1 MRQKG
6 EKNEPHI
13 FGCITDEYCRGMDD
27 PCRNGAQTLAET
39 GTEVGESCAVGA
51 CGTAAGVPFCAGEP
65 VQSDAEAADI
75 VGLFVRKYDRQS
87 GRECVPADTLQNG
100 TNFSDNISQAALDGS
115 MGAAGSGMG
124 GVFGITGS
132 GMGAFG
138 IGVWR
143 IPERLLSIFT
153 ILWLAGVILFTGYA
167 VYSYV
172 RVRRQVAE
180 AMWLREN
187 LWICDEVKSPF
198 ILGLHKPKIYLSSSM
213 DEAQYPYVI
222 AHEQAHLKRGDQWW
236 KPLGFLILAIHW
248 FNPFVW
254 AAYILFCND
263 LELACDESAV
273 KKLNP
278 QERKDYS
285 YALLSCSMQRRL
297 VTVCPLAF
305 GEVGVKKRVKEILNY
320 KKPTFWVVLA
330 AVAVCVIVAVC
341 FLTNPKQGTTTTILL
356 TNETG
361 KSENGVDA
369 GNVASADEVNAQ
381 QETDAALQEAL
392 DKQRERAEAVKEASA
407 AEQEKQAAE
416 NPAGWVPMQNG
427 NTTTWMNMQDGAT
440 AGFVTGK
447 GDAAYAQVKL
457 GDTTLLLLSDGIYQ
471 DGEHTYAMY
480 CDVYGVGEDGTPVQ
494 IGELLSEGT
503 AYPICVGM
511 SGFYVTSG
519 HSIEVYNLD
528 TATGQLV
535 LTGSNTENFDEN
547 GNETY
552 YRLDSRGQSVEST
565 EEEYLQAWDAYGKD
579 AQPIEFTT
587 P

>member
-1 MRQKG
+1 
-6 EKNEPHI
+6 
-13 FGCITDEYCRGMDD
+13 
-27 PCRNGAQTLAET
+27 
-39 GTEVGESCAVGA
+39 
-51 CGTAAGVPFCAGEP
+51 
-65 VQSDAEAADI
+65 
-75 VGLFVRKYDRQS
+75 
-87 GRECVPADTLQNG
+87 
-100 TNFSDNISQAALDGS
+100 

-124 GVFGITGS
+124 GAFGITGS
-132 GMGAFG
+132 GIGAFG
-138 IGVWR
+138 AGVWR
-143 IPERLLSIFT
+143 IPERLLSAFS
-153 ILWLAGVILFTGYA
+153 ILWLAGVILFAGYA

-254 AAYILFCND
+254 AAYILFCSD

-416 NPAGWVPMQNG
+416 NPAGWIPMQNG

-480 CDVYGVGEDGTPVQ
+480 CDVYGIGEDATPVQ
-494 IGELLSEGT
+494 IGKLLSEGT

-535 LTGSNTENFDEN
+535 LTGSNTENFDGN

-565 EEEYLQAWDAYGKD
+565 AEEYLQAWDAYGKD

>member
-1 MRQKG
+1 MSR
-6 EKNEPHI
+6 I
-13 FGCITDEYCRGMDD
+13 FSGVLQMSI
-27 PCRNGAQTLAET
+27 
-39 GTEVGESCAVGA
+39 
-51 CGTAAGVPFCAGEP
+51 AAAWMIP
-65 VQSDAEAADI
+65 VVMVLRLLLKRAPKWVNLVLWGL
-75 VGLFVRKYDRQS
+75 VGLRLVCPFVPESRFSLMPKLPILS
-87 GRECVPADTLQNG
+87 GYLYGNMIGNPAENAFRADTLQNG
-100 TNFSDNISQAALDGS
+100 TNFSNNISQAALDGS

-124 GVFGITGS
+124 GAFGITGS
-132 GMGAFG
+132 GIGAFG
-138 IGVWR
+138 AGVWR
-143 IPERLLSIFT
+143 IPERLLSAFS

-167 VYSYV
+167 VYSYA
-172 RVRRQVAE
+172 RIRRQVAE

-198 ILGLHKPKIYLSSSM
+198 ILGLRKPKIYLSSSM
-213 DEAQYPYVI
+213 DEVLYPYVI

-248 FNPFVW
+248 FQPFVW
-254 AAYILFCND
+254 AAYILFCSD

-285 YALLSCSMQRRL
+285 YALLSCSIQRRL

-330 AVAVCVIVAVC
+330 AVVVCVIVAVC

-356 TNETG
+356 TNEAG

-392 DKQRERAEAVKEASA
+392 DKQREQAEAVKEASA

-416 NPAGWVPMQNG
+416 NSADWIPMQNG

-447 GDAAYAQVKL
+447 EDAAYAQVKV

-480 CDVYGVGEDGTPVQ
+480 CDVYGIGEDAAPVQ
-494 IGELLSEGT
+494 IGKLLSEGT
-503 AYPICVGM
+503 AYPICVGTA
-511 SGFYVTSG
+511 GFYVTSG

-535 LTGSNTENFDEN
+535 LTTSNTESFDEN
-547 GNETY
+547 GNATY
-552 YRLDSRGQSVEST
+552 YRLDSRGQRVEST
-565 EEEYLQAWDAYGKD
+565 EEEYLQAWEEYL
-579 AQPIEFTT
+579 IICL
-587 P
+587 

>member
-1 MRQKG
+1 MSR
-6 EKNEPHI
+6 I
-13 FGCITDEYCRGMDD
+13 FSDVLQMSI
-27 PCRNGAQTLAET
+27 
-39 GTEVGESCAVGA
+39 V
-51 CGTAAGVPFCAGEP
+51 AAWMIPIVMVFRLLLKRAPKWVNLVLWGL
-65 VQSDAEAADI
+65 
-75 VGLFVRKYDRQS
+75 VGLRLVCPFVPESRFSLMPKLPILS
-87 GRECVPADTLQNG
+87 GYLYGNMIGNSAGNAFRADTLQSG
-100 TNFSDNISQAALDGS
+100 TNFSNNISQAALDGS
-115 MGAAGSGMG
+115 MSAAGSGVV

-132 GMGAFG
+132 GIGAFG
-138 IGVWR
+138 AGVWR

-187 LWICDEVKSPF
+187 LWICDEAKSPF

-330 AVAVCVIVAVC
+330 AVAVCVIIAVC

-381 QETDAALQEAL
+381 QETDTALQEAL

-416 NPAGWVPMQNG
+416 NPAGWVPMQQNG
-427 NTTTWMNMQDGAT
+427 NTTAWMNMQNGAT

-471 DGEHTYAMY
+471 DGEHTYAMC

-552 YRLDSRGQSVEST
+552 YRLDSRGQRVEST

>member
-1 MRQKG
+1 MSR
-6 EKNEPHI
+6 I
-13 FGCITDEYCRGMDD
+13 FSGVLQMSI
-27 PCRNGAQTLAET
+27 
-39 GTEVGESCAVGA
+39 
-51 CGTAAGVPFCAGEP
+51 AAAWMIP
-65 VQSDAEAADI
+65 VVMVLRLLLKRAPKWVNLVLWGL
-75 VGLFVRKYDRQS
+75 VGLRLVCPFVPESRFSLMPKLPILS
-87 GRECVPADTLQNG
+87 GYLYGNMIGNPAGNVFRADTLQNG
-100 TNFSDNISQAALDGS
+100 TNFSNNISQAALDGS

-124 GVFGITGS
+124 GAFGITGS
-132 GMGAFG
+132 GIGAFG
-138 IGVWR
+138 AGVWR
-143 IPERLLSIFT
+143 IPERLLSAFS

-167 VYSYV
+167 VYSYA

-198 ILGLHKPKIYLSSSM
+198 ILGLRKPKIYLSSSM
-213 DEAQYPYVI
+213 DEVLYPYVI

-248 FNPFVW
+248 FQPFVW
-254 AAYILFCND
+254 VAYLLFCND

-330 AVAVCVIVAVC
+330 AVAVCGIVAVC
-341 FLTNPKQGTTTTILL
+341 FLTNPKQGTTPLL
-356 TNETG
+356 PNEAG
-361 KSENGVDA
+361 KSENGVDT
-369 GNVASADEVNAQ
+369 GNVASVGEVNAQ

-416 NPAGWVPMQNG
+416 NPAGWVPMQQNG
-427 NTTTWMNMQDGAT
+427 NTTAWMNMQNGAT

-471 DGEHTYAMY
+471 DGEHTYAMC

-552 YRLDSRGQSVEST
+552 YRLDSRGQRVEST

>member
-1 MRQKG
+1 MSR
-6 EKNEPHI
+6 I
-13 FGCITDEYCRGMDD
+13 FSDVLQMSI
-27 PCRNGAQTLAET
+27 
-39 GTEVGESCAVGA
+39 V
-51 CGTAAGVPFCAGEP
+51 AAWMIPIVMVFRLLLKRAPKWVNLVLWGL
-65 VQSDAEAADI
+65 
-75 VGLFVRKYDRQS
+75 VGLRLVCPFVPESRFSLMPKLPILS
-87 GRECVPADTLQNG
+87 GYLYGNMIGNSAGNAFRADTLQSG
-100 TNFSDNISQAALDGS
+100 TNFSNNISQAALDGS
-115 MGAAGSGMG
+115 MSAAGSGVV

-138 IGVWR
+138 TGAWR
-143 IPERLLSIFT
+143 ITERLLSAFT
-153 ILWLAGVILFTGYA
+153 ILWLVGVILFAGYA
-167 VYSYV
+167 VCSYV

-187 LWICDEVKSPF
+187 LWICDGVKSPF

-305 GEVGVKKRVKEILNY
+305 GEAGVKKRVKEILNY

-330 AVAVCVIVAVC
+330 AVVVCVIVAVC

-356 TNETG
+356 TNEAG

-392 DKQRERAEAVKEASA
+392 DKQREQAEAVKEASA
-407 AEQEKQAAE
+407 AEQEKQASE
-416 NPAGWVPMQNG
+416 NPAGWIPMQNG

-447 GDAAYAQVKL
+447 GNAAYAQVKV

-480 CDVYGVGEDGTPVQ
+480 CDVYGIGEDGTPVQ

>member
-1 MRQKG
+1 MSR
-6 EKNEPHI
+6 I
-13 FGCITDEYCRGMDD
+13 FSDVLQMSI
-27 PCRNGAQTLAET
+27 
-39 GTEVGESCAVGA
+39 V
-51 CGTAAGVPFCAGEP
+51 AAWMIPIVMVFRLLLKRAPKWVNLVLWGL
-65 VQSDAEAADI
+65 
-75 VGLFVRKYDRQS
+75 VGLRLVCPFVPESRFSLMPKLPILSDYLYGNMIGNSAGNAFR
-87 GRECVPADTLQNG
+87 ADTLQSG
-100 TNFSDNISQAALDGS
+100 TNFSDNISQTALDGS

-153 ILWLAGVILFTGYA
+153 ILWLVGVILFAGYA
-167 VYSYV
+167 VCSYV

-187 LWICDEVKSPF
+187 LWICDEVKFPF

-285 YALLSCSMQRRL
+285 YALLSCSIQRRL

-330 AVAVCVIVAVC
+330 AVAVCGIVAVC

-356 TNETG
+356 TNEAG

-392 DKQRERAEAVKEASA
+392 DKQREQAEAVKEASA
-407 AEQEKQAAE
+407 AEQEKQASE
-416 NPAGWVPMQNG
+416 NPAGWIPMQNG

-447 GDAAYAQVKL
+447 GNAAYAQVKV

-480 CDVYGVGEDGTPVQ
+480 CDVYGIGEDATPVQ
-494 IGELLSEGT
+494 IGKLLSEGT

-535 LTGSNTENFDEN
+535 LTGSNTESFDEN
-547 GNETY
+547 GNATY
-552 YRLDSRGQSVEST
+552 YRLDSLGQRVEST
-565 EEEYLQAWDAYGKD
+565 EEEYLQAWEEYRKD
-579 AQPIEFTT
+579 AQPVEFTT

>member
-1 MRQKG
+1 MSR
-6 EKNEPHI
+6 I
-13 FGCITDEYCRGMDD
+13 FSGVLQMSI
-27 PCRNGAQTLAET
+27 
-39 GTEVGESCAVGA
+39 
-51 CGTAAGVPFCAGEP
+51 AAAWMIP
-65 VQSDAEAADI
+65 VVMVLRLLLKRAPKWVNLVLWGL
-75 VGLFVRKYDRQS
+75 VGLRLVCPFVPESRFSLMPKLLILS
-87 GRECVPADTLQNG
+87 GYLYGNMIGNPAGNVFRADMLQNG
-100 TNFSDNISQAALDGS
+100 TNFSNNISQAALDGS

-124 GVFGITGS
+124 GAFGITGS
-132 GMGAFG
+132 GIGAFG
-138 IGVWR
+138 AGVWR
-143 IPERLLSIFT
+143 IPERLLSAFS

-167 VYSYV
+167 VYSYA

-198 ILGLHKPKIYLSSSM
+198 ILGLRKPKIYLSSSM
-213 DEAQYPYVI
+213 DEVLYPYVI

-248 FNPFVW
+248 FQPFVW
-254 AAYILFCND
+254 VAYLLFCND

-273 KKLNP
+273 KKLNA

-330 AVAVCVIVAVC
+330 AVAVCGIVAVC

-356 TNETG
+356 TNEAG

-392 DKQRERAEAVKEASA
+392 DKQREQAEAVKEASA
-407 AEQEKQAAE
+407 AEQEKQASE
-416 NPAGWVPMQNG
+416 NPAGWIPMQNG

-447 GDAAYAQVKL
+447 GNAAYAQVKV

-480 CDVYGVGEDGTPVQ
+480 CDVYGIGEDATPVQ
-494 IGELLSEGT
+494 IGKLLSEGT

-535 LTGSNTENFDEN
+535 LTGSNTESFDEN
-547 GNETY
+547 GNATY
-552 YRLDSRGQSVEST
+552 YRLDSLGQRVEST
-565 EEEYLQAWDAYGKD
+565 EEEYLQAWEEYRKD
-579 AQPIEFTT
+579 AQPVEFTT

>member
-1 MRQKG
+1 MSR
-6 EKNEPHI
+6 I
-13 FGCITDEYCRGMDD
+13 FSGVLQMSI
-27 PCRNGAQTLAET
+27 
-39 GTEVGESCAVGA
+39 
-51 CGTAAGVPFCAGEP
+51 AAAWMIP
-65 VQSDAEAADI
+65 VVMVLRLLLKRAPKWVNLVLWGL
-75 VGLFVRKYDRQS
+75 VGLRLVCPFVPESRFSLMPKLPILS
-87 GRECVPADTLQNG
+87 GYLYGNMIGNPAGNAFRADTLQTG
-100 TNFSDNISQAALDGS
+100 TNFSNNISQVALDGS

-124 GVFGITGS
+124 GAFGITGS
-132 GMGAFG
+132 GIGAFVA
-138 IGVWR
+138 GVWR
-143 IPERLLSIFT
+143 IPERLLSAFS

-198 ILGLHKPKIYLSSSM
+198 ILGLRKPKIYLSSSM
-213 DEAQYPYVI
+213 DEVLYPYVI

-248 FNPFVW
+248 FQPFVW
-254 AAYILFCND
+254 VAYLLFCND

-285 YALLSCSMQRRL
+285 YALLSCSIQRRL

-330 AVAVCVIVAVC
+330 AVAVCGIVAVC

-356 TNETG
+356 TNEAG

-392 DKQRERAEAVKEASA
+392 DKQREQAEAVKEASA

-416 NPAGWVPMQNG
+416 NSADWIPMQNG

>member
-1 MRQKG
+1 MSR
-6 EKNEPHI
+6 I
-13 FGCITDEYCRGMDD
+13 FSGVLQMSI
-27 PCRNGAQTLAET
+27 
-39 GTEVGESCAVGA
+39 
-51 CGTAAGVPFCAGEP
+51 AAAWMIP
-65 VQSDAEAADI
+65 VVMVLRRLLKRAPKWVNLVLWGL
-75 VGLFVRKYDRQS
+75 VGLRLVCPFVPESRFSLMPKLPILS
-87 GRECVPADTLQNG
+87 GYLYGNMIGNPAGNVFRADTLQNG
-100 TNFSDNISQAALDGS
+100 TNFSNNISQAALDGS

-124 GVFGITGS
+124 GAFGITGS
-132 GMGAFG
+132 GIGAFG
-138 IGVWR
+138 AGVWR
-143 IPERLLSIFT
+143 IPERLLSAFS

-167 VYSYV
+167 VYSYA

-198 ILGLHKPKIYLSSSM
+198 ILGLRKPKIYLSSSM
-213 DEAQYPYVI
+213 DEVLYPYVI

-248 FNPFVW
+248 FQPFVW
-254 AAYILFCND
+254 VAYLLFCND

-330 AVAVCVIVAVC
+330 AVAVCGIVAVC

-416 NPAGWVPMQNG
+416 NPAGWIPMQNG

-480 CDVYGVGEDGTPVQ
+480 CDVYGIGEDRTPVQ
-494 IGELLSEGT
+494 IGKLLSEGT
-503 AYPICVGM
+503 AYPICVGTA
-511 SGFYVTSG
+511 GFYVTSG

-535 LTGSNTENFDEN
+535 LTTSNTESFDEN
-547 GNETY
+547 GNATY
-552 YRLDSRGQSVEST
+552 YRLDSRGQRVEST
-565 EEEYLQAWDAYGKD
+565 EEEYLQAWEEYRKD
-579 AQPIEFTT
+579 AQPVEFTT
-587 P
+587 Q

>member
-1 MRQKG
+1 MSR
-6 EKNEPHI
+6 I
-13 FGCITDEYCRGMDD
+13 FSGVLQMSI
-27 PCRNGAQTLAET
+27 
-39 GTEVGESCAVGA
+39 
-51 CGTAAGVPFCAGEP
+51 AAAWMIP
-65 VQSDAEAADI
+65 VVMVLRLLLKRAPKWVNLVLWGL
-75 VGLFVRKYDRQS
+75 VGLRLVCPFVPESRFSLMPKLPILS
-87 GRECVPADTLQNG
+87 GYLYGNMIGNPAGNAFRADTLQTG
-100 TNFSDNISQAALDGS
+100 TNFSNNISQVALDGS

-124 GVFGITGS
+124 GAFGITGS
-132 GMGAFG
+132 GIGAFVA
-138 IGVWR
+138 GVWR
-143 IPERLLSIFT
+143 IPERLLSAFS

-167 VYSYV
+167 VYSYA

-198 ILGLHKPKIYLSSSM
+198 ILRLRKPKIYLSSSM
-213 DEAQYPYVI
+213 DEVLYPYVI

-254 AAYILFCND
+254 AAYILFCSD

-356 TNETG
+356 TNEAG

-392 DKQRERAEAVKEASA
+392 DKQREQAEAVKEASA

-416 NPAGWVPMQNG
+416 NSADWIPMQNG

-447 GDAAYAQVKL
+447 EDAAYAQVKL

>member
-1 MRQKG
+1 MSR
-6 EKNEPHI
+6 I
-13 FGCITDEYCRGMDD
+13 FSGVLQMSI
-27 PCRNGAQTLAET
+27 
-39 GTEVGESCAVGA
+39 
-51 CGTAAGVPFCAGEP
+51 AAAWMIP
-65 VQSDAEAADI
+65 VVMVLRLLLKRAPKWVNLVLWGL
-75 VGLFVRKYDRQS
+75 VGLRLVCPFVPESRFSLMPKLPILS
-87 GRECVPADTLQNG
+87 GYLYGNMIGNPAGNVFRADTLQNG
-100 TNFSDNISQAALDGS
+100 TNFSNNISQAALDGS

-124 GVFGITGS
+124 GAFGITGS
-132 GMGAFG
+132 GIGAFG
-138 IGVWR
+138 AGVWR
-143 IPERLLSIFT
+143 IPERLLSAFS

-167 VYSYV
+167 VYSYA

-198 ILGLHKPKIYLSSSM
+198 ILGLRKPKIYLSSSM
-213 DEAQYPYVI
+213 DEVLYPYVI

-248 FNPFVW
+248 FQPFVW
-254 AAYILFCND
+254 VAYLLFCND

-356 TNETG
+356 TNEAG

-381 QETDAALQEAL
+381 QETDAALQESL
-392 DKQRERAEAVKEASA
+392 DKQREQAEAVKEASA
-407 AEQEKQAAE
+407 AEQEKQASE
-416 NPAGWVPMQNG
+416 NPAGWIPMQNG

-447 GDAAYAQVKL
+447 GNAAYAQVKV

-480 CDVYGVGEDGTPVQ
+480 CDVYGIGEDATPVQ
-494 IGELLSEGT
+494 IGKLLSEGT
-503 AYPICVGM
+503 AYPICVGTA
-511 SGFYVTSG
+511 GFYVTSG

-535 LTGSNTENFDEN
+535 LTTSNTESFDEN

-552 YRLDSRGQSVEST
+552 YRLDSRGQRVEST
-565 EEEYLQAWDAYGKD
+565 EEEYLQAWEEYRKD
-579 AQPIEFTT
+579 AQPVEFTT
-587 P
+587 Q

>member
-1 MRQKG
+1 MSR
-6 EKNEPHI
+6 I
-13 FGCITDEYCRGMDD
+13 FSGVLQMSI
-27 PCRNGAQTLAET
+27 
-39 GTEVGESCAVGA
+39 
-51 CGTAAGVPFCAGEP
+51 AAAWMIP
-65 VQSDAEAADI
+65 VVMVLRLLLKRAPKWVNLVLWGL
-75 VGLFVRKYDRQS
+75 VGLRLVCPFVPESRFSLMPKLPILS
-87 GRECVPADTLQNG
+87 GYLYGNMIGNPAGNAFRADTLQNG
-100 TNFSDNISQAALDGS
+100 TNFSNNISQAALDGS

-124 GVFGITGS
+124 GAFGITGS
-132 GMGAFG
+132 GIGAFG
-138 IGVWR
+138 AGVWR
-143 IPERLLSIFT
+143 IPERLLSAFS

-167 VYSYV
+167 VYSYA
-172 RVRRQVAE
+172 RIRRQVAE

-198 ILGLHKPKIYLSSSM
+198 ILGLRKPKIYLSSSM
-213 DEAQYPYVI
+213 DEVLYPYVI

-248 FNPFVW
+248 FQPFVW
-254 AAYILFCND
+254 VAYLLFCND

-273 KKLNP
+273 KKLNA
-278 QERKDYS
+278 QERKNYS

-356 TNETG
+356 TNEAG

-392 DKQRERAEAVKEASA
+392 DKQREQAEAVKEASA
-407 AEQEKQAAE
+407 AEQEKQASE
-416 NPAGWVPMQNG
+416 NPAGWIPMQNG

-447 GDAAYAQVKL
+447 GNAAYAQVKV

-480 CDVYGVGEDGTPVQ
+480 CDVYGIGEDATPVQ
-494 IGELLSEGT
+494 IGKLLSEGT

-535 LTGSNTENFDEN
+535 LTGSNTESFDEN
-547 GNETY
+547 GNATY
-552 YRLDSRGQSVEST
+552 YRLDSLGQRVEST
-565 EEEYLQAWDAYGKD
+565 EEEYLQAWEEYRKD
-579 AQPIEFTT
+579 AQPVEFTT

>member
-1 MRQKG
+1 M
-6 EKNEPHI
+6 
-13 FGCITDEYCRGMDD
+13 
-27 PCRNGAQTLAET
+27 
-39 GTEVGESCAVGA
+39 
-51 CGTAAGVPFCAGEP
+51 
-65 VQSDAEAADI
+65 
-75 VGLFVRKYDRQS
+75 
-87 GRECVPADTLQNG
+87 
-100 TNFSDNISQAALDGS
+100 
-115 MGAAGSGMG
+115 
-124 GVFGITGS
+124 
-132 GMGAFG
+132 
-138 IGVWR
+138 
-143 IPERLLSIFT
+143 
-153 ILWLAGVILFTGYA
+153 ILFAGYA

-254 AAYILFCND
+254 AAYILFCSD

-416 NPAGWVPMQNG
+416 NPAGWIPMQNG

-535 LTGSNTENFDEN
+535 LTGSNTENFDGN

-565 EEEYLQAWDAYGKD
+565 AEEYLQAWEEYRKD
-579 AQPIEFTT
+579 AQPVEFTT
-587 P
+587 Q

>member
-1 MRQKG
+1 MSR
-6 EKNEPHI
+6 I
-13 FGCITDEYCRGMDD
+13 FSGVLQMSI
-27 PCRNGAQTLAET
+27 
-39 GTEVGESCAVGA
+39 
-51 CGTAAGVPFCAGEP
+51 AAAWMIP
-65 VQSDAEAADI
+65 VVMVLRLLLKRAPKWVNLVLWGL
-75 VGLFVRKYDRQS
+75 VGLRLVCPFVPESRFSLMPKLPILS
-87 GRECVPADTLQNG
+87 GYLYGNMIGNPAGNAFRADTLQNG
-100 TNFSDNISQAALDGS
+100 TNFSNNISQAALDGS

-124 GVFGITGS
+124 GAFGITGS
-132 GMGAFG
+132 GIGAFG
-138 IGVWR
+138 AGVWR
-143 IPERLLSIFT
+143 IPERLLSAFS

-167 VYSYV
+167 VYSYA
-172 RVRRQVAE
+172 RIRRQVAE

-198 ILGLHKPKIYLSSSM
+198 ILGLRKPKIYLSSSM
-213 DEAQYPYVI
+213 DEVLYPYVI

-248 FNPFVW
+248 FQPFVW
-254 AAYILFCND
+254 AAYILFCSD

-305 GEVGVKKRVKEILNY
+305 GEAGVKKRVKEILNY

-330 AVAVCVIVAVC
+330 AVVVCVIVAVC

-356 TNETG
+356 TNEAG

-392 DKQRERAEAVKEASA
+392 DKQREQAEAVKEASA

-416 NPAGWVPMQNG
+416 NSADWIPMQNG

-447 GDAAYAQVKL
+447 EDAAYAQVKL

>member
-1 MRQKG
+1 MSR
-6 EKNEPHI
+6 I
-13 FGCITDEYCRGMDD
+13 FSGVLQMSI
-27 PCRNGAQTLAET
+27 
-39 GTEVGESCAVGA
+39 
-51 CGTAAGVPFCAGEP
+51 AATWMIP
-65 VQSDAEAADI
+65 VVMVLRRLLKRAPKWVNLVLWGL
-75 VGLFVRKYDRQS
+75 VGLRLVCPFVPESRFSLMPKLPILS
-87 GRECVPADTLQNG
+87 GYLYGNMIGSPAGNAFRADTLQNG

-115 MGAAGSGMG
+115 MGATGSGMG

-138 IGVWR
+138 TGAWR
-143 IPERLLSIFT
+143 ITERLLSIFT

-198 ILGLHKPKIYLSSSM
+198 ILGLYKPKIYLSSSM

-254 AAYILFCND
+254 AAYILFCSD

-285 YALLSCSMQRRL
+285 YALLSCSIQRRL

-356 TNETG
+356 TNEAG

-392 DKQRERAEAVKEASA
+392 DKQREQAEAVKEASA
-407 AEQEKQAAE
+407 AEQEKQASE
-416 NPAGWVPMQNG
+416 NPAGWIPMQNG

-447 GDAAYAQVKL
+447 GNAAYAQVKV

-480 CDVYGVGEDGTPVQ
+480 CDVYGIGEDATPVQ
-494 IGELLSEGT
+494 IGKLLSEGT

-535 LTGSNTENFDEN
+535 LTGSNTESFDEN
-547 GNETY
+547 GNATY
-552 YRLDSRGQSVEST
+552 YRLDSLGQRVEST
-565 EEEYLQAWDAYGKD
+565 EEEYLQAWEEYRKD
-579 AQPIEFTT
+579 AQPVEFTT

>member
-1 MRQKG
+1 MSR
-6 EKNEPHI
+6 I
-13 FGCITDEYCRGMDD
+13 FSGVLQMSI
-27 PCRNGAQTLAET
+27 
-39 GTEVGESCAVGA
+39 
-51 CGTAAGVPFCAGEP
+51 AAAWMIP
-65 VQSDAEAADI
+65 VVMVLRLLLKRAPKWVNLVLWGL
-75 VGLFVRKYDRQS
+75 VGLRLVCPFVPESRFSLMPKLPILS
-87 GRECVPADTLQNG
+87 GYLYGNMIGSPAGNAFRADTLQNG

-124 GVFGITGS
+124 GAFGITGS
-132 GMGAFG
+132 GIGAFG
-138 IGVWR
+138 AGVWR
-143 IPERLLSIFT
+143 IPERLLSAFS

-167 VYSYV
+167 VYSYA

-198 ILGLHKPKIYLSSSM
+198 ILGLRKPKIYLSSSM
-213 DEAQYPYVI
+213 DEVLYPYVI

-416 NPAGWVPMQNG
+416 NPAGWIPMQNG

-535 LTGSNTENFDEN
+535 LTGSNTENFDGN

-565 EEEYLQAWDAYGKD
+565 AEEYLQAWDAYGKD

>member
-1 MRQKG
+1 MSR
-6 EKNEPHI
+6 I
-13 FGCITDEYCRGMDD
+13 FSGVLQMSI
-27 PCRNGAQTLAET
+27 
-39 GTEVGESCAVGA
+39 
-51 CGTAAGVPFCAGEP
+51 AAAWMIP
-65 VQSDAEAADI
+65 VVMVLRLLLKRAPKWVNLVLWGL
-75 VGLFVRKYDRQS
+75 VGLRLVCPFVPESRFSLMPKLPILS
-87 GRECVPADTLQNG
+87 GYLYGNMIGNPAGNVFRADTLQNG
-100 TNFSDNISQAALDGS
+100 TNFSNNISQAALDGS

-124 GVFGITGS
+124 GAFGITGS
-132 GMGAFG
+132 GIGAFG
-138 IGVWR
+138 AGVWR
-143 IPERLLSIFT
+143 IPERLLSAFS

-167 VYSYV
+167 VYSYA

-198 ILGLHKPKIYLSSSM
+198 ILGLRKPKIYLSSSM
-213 DEAQYPYVI
+213 DEVLYPYVI

-248 FNPFVW
+248 FQPFVW
-254 AAYILFCND
+254 VAYLLFCND

-330 AVAVCVIVAVC
+330 AVVVCVIVAVC

-356 TNETG
+356 TNEAG

-416 NPAGWVPMQNG
+416 NSADWIPMQNG

-447 GDAAYAQVKL
+447 EDAAYAQVKL

-535 LTGSNTENFDEN
+535 LTGSNTESFDEN
-547 GNETY
+547 GNATY
-552 YRLDSRGQSVEST
+552 YRLDSLGQRVEST
-565 EEEYLQAWDAYGKD
+565 EEEYLQAWEEYRKD
-579 AQPIEFTT
+579 AQSVEFTT

>member
-1 MRQKG
+1 MSR
-6 EKNEPHI
+6 I
-13 FGCITDEYCRGMDD
+13 FSGVLQMSI
-27 PCRNGAQTLAET
+27 
-39 GTEVGESCAVGA
+39 
-51 CGTAAGVPFCAGEP
+51 AAAWMIP
-65 VQSDAEAADI
+65 VVMVLRLLLKRAPKWVNLVLWGL
-75 VGLFVRKYDRQS
+75 VGLRLVCPFVPESRFSLMPKLPILS
-87 GRECVPADTLQNG
+87 GYLYGNMIGNPAGNVFRADTLQNG
-100 TNFSDNISQAALDGS
+100 TNFSNNISQAALDGS

-124 GVFGITGS
+124 GAFGITGS
-132 GMGAFG
+132 GIGAFG
-138 IGVWR
+138 AGVWR
-143 IPERLLSIFT
+143 IPERLLSAFS

-167 VYSYV
+167 VYSYA

-198 ILGLHKPKIYLSSSM
+198 ILGLRKPKIYLSSSM
-213 DEAQYPYVI
+213 DEVLYPYVI

-248 FNPFVW
+248 FQPFVW
-254 AAYILFCND
+254 VAYLLFCND

-356 TNETG
+356 TNEAG

-392 DKQRERAEAVKEASA
+392 DKQREQAEAVKEASA
-407 AEQEKQAAE
+407 AEQEKQASE
-416 NPAGWVPMQNG
+416 NPAGWIPMQNG

-447 GDAAYAQVKL
+447 GNAAYAQVKV

-480 CDVYGVGEDGTPVQ
+480 CDVYGIGEDATPVQ
-494 IGELLSEGT
+494 IGKLLSEGT

-535 LTGSNTENFDEN
+535 LTGSNTESFDEN
-547 GNETY
+547 GNATY
-552 YRLDSRGQSVEST
+552 YRLDSLGQRVEST
-565 EEEYLQAWDAYGKD
+565 EEEYLQAWEEYRKD
-579 AQPIEFTT
+579 AQSVEFTT

>member
-1 MRQKG
+1 MSR
-6 EKNEPHI
+6 I
-13 FGCITDEYCRGMDD
+13 FSGVLQMSI
-27 PCRNGAQTLAET
+27 
-39 GTEVGESCAVGA
+39 
-51 CGTAAGVPFCAGEP
+51 AAAWMILVVMVLRLLLKRAPKWVNLVLWGL
-65 VQSDAEAADI
+65 
-75 VGLFVRKYDRQS
+75 VGLRLVCPFVPESRFSLMPKLPILS
-87 GRECVPADTLQNG
+87 GYLYGNMIGNPAGNAFRADTLQTG
-100 TNFSDNISQAALDGS
+100 TNFSNNISQVALDGS
-115 MGAAGSGMG
+115 MGAARSGMG

-132 GMGAFG
+132 GIRAFG
-138 IGVWR
+138 TGVWR
-143 IPERLLSIFT
+143 IPERLLSTFS
-153 ILWLAGVILFTGYA
+153 ILWLTGVILFTGYA

-198 ILGLHKPKIYLSSSM
+198 ILGLRKPKIYLSSSM

-248 FNPFVW
+248 FHPFVW

-273 KKLNP
+273 KKLNA
-278 QERKDYS
+278 QERKNYS

-356 TNETG
+356 TNEAG

-392 DKQRERAEAVKEASA
+392 DKQREQAEAVKEASA
-407 AEQEKQAAE
+407 AEQEKQASE
-416 NPAGWVPMQNG
+416 NPAGWIPMQNG

-447 GDAAYAQVKL
+447 GNAAYAQVKV

-480 CDVYGVGEDGTPVQ
+480 CDVYGIGEDATPVQ
-494 IGELLSEGT
+494 IGKLLSEGT

-535 LTGSNTENFDEN
+535 LTGSNTESFDEN

-552 YRLDSRGQSVEST
+552 YRLDSLGQRVEST
-565 EEEYLQAWDAYGKD
+565 EEEYLQAWEEYRKD
-579 AQPIEFTT
+579 AQPVEFTT

>member
-1 MRQKG
+1 MSR
-6 EKNEPHI
+6 I
-13 FGCITDEYCRGMDD
+13 FSGVLQMSI
-27 PCRNGAQTLAET
+27 
-39 GTEVGESCAVGA
+39 
-51 CGTAAGVPFCAGEP
+51 AAAWMIP
-65 VQSDAEAADI
+65 VVMVLRRLLKRAPKWVNLVLWGL
-75 VGLFVRKYDRQS
+75 VGLRLVCPFVPESRFSLMPKLPILS
-87 GRECVPADTLQNG
+87 GYLYGNMIGSPAGNAFRADTLQNG

-124 GVFGITGS
+124 GAFGITGS
-132 GMGAFG
+132 GIGAFG
-138 IGVWR
+138 AGVWR
-143 IPERLLSIFT
+143 IPERLLSAFS
-153 ILWLAGVILFTGYA
+153 ILWLAGVILFAGYA

-198 ILGLHKPKIYLSSSM
+198 ILGLHKPKNYLSSSM

-254 AAYILFCND
+254 AAYILFCSD

-305 GEVGVKKRVKEILNY
+305 GEAGVKKRVKEILNY

-330 AVAVCVIVAVC
+330 AVVVCVIVAVC

-356 TNETG
+356 TNEAG

-392 DKQRERAEAVKEASA
+392 DKQREQAEAVKEASA

-416 NPAGWVPMQNG
+416 NPAGWIPMQNG

-480 CDVYGVGEDGTPVQ
+480 CYVYGSGADGTPVQ

-535 LTGSNTENFDEN
+535 LTGSNTESFDEN

-552 YRLDSRGQSVEST
+552 YRLDSRGQRVEST

>member
-1 MRQKG
+1 MSR
-6 EKNEPHI
+6 I
-13 FGCITDEYCRGMDD
+13 FSGVLQMSI
-27 PCRNGAQTLAET
+27 
-39 GTEVGESCAVGA
+39 
-51 CGTAAGVPFCAGEP
+51 AAAWMIP
-65 VQSDAEAADI
+65 VVMVLRLLLKRAPKWVNLVLWGL
-75 VGLFVRKYDRQS
+75 VGLRLVCPFVPESRFSLMPKLPILS
-87 GRECVPADTLQNG
+87 GYLYGNMIGNPAGNVFRADTLQNG
-100 TNFSDNISQAALDGS
+100 TNFSNNISQAALDGS

-124 GVFGITGS
+124 GAFGITGS
-132 GMGAFG
+132 GIGAFG
-138 IGVWR
+138 AGVWR
-143 IPERLLSIFT
+143 IPERLLSAFS

-167 VYSYV
+167 VYSYA

-198 ILGLHKPKIYLSSSM
+198 ILGLRKPKIYLSSSM
-213 DEAQYPYVI
+213 DEVLYPYVI

-248 FNPFVW
+248 FQPFVW
-254 AAYILFCND
+254 VAYLLFCND

-356 TNETG
+356 TNEAG

-392 DKQRERAEAVKEASA
+392 DKQREQAEAVKEASA
-407 AEQEKQAAE
+407 AEQEKQASE
-416 NPAGWVPMQNG
+416 NPAGWIPMQNG

-447 GDAAYAQVKL
+447 GNAAYAQVKV

-480 CDVYGVGEDGTPVQ
+480 CDVYGIGEDATPVQ
-494 IGELLSEGT
+494 IGKLLSEGT

-535 LTGSNTENFDEN
+535 LTGSNTESFDEN
-547 GNETY
+547 GNATY
-552 YRLDSRGQSVEST
+552 YRLDSLGQRVEST
-565 EEEYLQAWDAYGKD
+565 EEEYLQAWEEYRKD
-579 AQPIEFTT
+579 AQPVEFTT
-587 P
+587 Q

>member
-1 MRQKG
+1 MSR
-6 EKNEPHI
+6 I
-13 FGCITDEYCRGMDD
+13 FSGVLQMSI
-27 PCRNGAQTLAET
+27 
-39 GTEVGESCAVGA
+39 
-51 CGTAAGVPFCAGEP
+51 AAAWMIP
-65 VQSDAEAADI
+65 VVMVLRLLLKRAPKWVNLVLWGL
-75 VGLFVRKYDRQS
+75 VGLRLVCPFVPESRFSLMPKLPILS
-87 GRECVPADTLQNG
+87 GYLYGNMIGNPAGNVFRADTLQNG
-100 TNFSDNISQAALDGS
+100 TNFSNNISQAALDGS

-124 GVFGITGS
+124 GAFGITGS
-132 GMGAFG
+132 GIGAFG
-138 IGVWR
+138 AGVWR
-143 IPERLLSIFT
+143 IPERLLSAFS

-167 VYSYV
+167 VYSYA

-198 ILGLHKPKIYLSSSM
+198 ILGLRKPKIYLSSSM
-213 DEAQYPYVI
+213 DEVLYPYVI

-248 FNPFVW
+248 FQPFVW
-254 AAYILFCND
+254 VAYLLFCND

-330 AVAVCVIVAVC
+330 AVAVCGIVAVC

-356 TNETG
+356 TNEAG

-392 DKQRERAEAVKEASA
+392 DKQREQAEAVKEASA
-407 AEQEKQAAE
+407 AEQEKQASE
-416 NPAGWVPMQNG
+416 NPAGWIPMQNG

-447 GDAAYAQVKL
+447 GNAAYAQVKV

-480 CDVYGVGEDGTPVQ
+480 CDVYGIGEDATPVQ
-494 IGELLSEGT
+494 IGKLLSEGT

-535 LTGSNTENFDEN
+535 LTGSNTESFDEN
-547 GNETY
+547 GNATY
-552 YRLDSRGQSVEST
+552 YRLDSLGQRVEST
-565 EEEYLQAWDAYGKD
+565 EEEYLQAWEEYRKD
-579 AQPIEFTT
+579 AQPVEFTT

>member
-1 MRQKG
+1 MSR
-6 EKNEPHI
+6 I
-13 FGCITDEYCRGMDD
+13 FSDVLQMSI
-27 PCRNGAQTLAET
+27 
-39 GTEVGESCAVGA
+39 V
-51 CGTAAGVPFCAGEP
+51 AAWMISIVMVFRLLLKRAPKWVNLVLWGL
-65 VQSDAEAADI
+65 
-75 VGLFVRKYDRQS
+75 VGLRLVCPFVPESRFSLMPKLPILS
-87 GRECVPADTLQNG
+87 GYLYGNMIGNPAGNAFRADTLQNG
-100 TNFSDNISQAALDGS
+100 TNFSNNISQAALDGS

-124 GVFGITGS
+124 GAFGITGS
-132 GMGAFG
+132 GIGAFG
-138 IGVWR
+138 AGVWR
-143 IPERLLSIFT
+143 IPERLLSAFS

-167 VYSYV
+167 VYSYA

-198 ILGLHKPKIYLSSSM
+198 ILGLRKPKIYLSSSM
-213 DEAQYPYVI
+213 DEVLYPYVI

-248 FNPFVW
+248 FQPFVW
-254 AAYILFCND
+254 VAYLLFCND

-273 KKLNP
+273 KKLNA

-356 TNETG
+356 TNEAG

-392 DKQRERAEAVKEASA
+392 DKQREQAEAVKEASA
-407 AEQEKQAAE
+407 AEQEKQASE
-416 NPAGWVPMQNG
+416 NPAGWIPMQNG

-447 GDAAYAQVKL
+447 GNAAYAQVKV

-480 CDVYGVGEDGTPVQ
+480 CDVYGIGEDATPVQ
-494 IGELLSEGT
+494 IGKLLSEGT

-535 LTGSNTENFDEN
+535 LTGSNTESFDEN
-547 GNETY
+547 GNATY
-552 YRLDSRGQSVEST
+552 YRLDSLGQRVEST
-565 EEEYLQAWDAYGKD
+565 EEEYLQAWEEYRKD
-579 AQPIEFTT
+579 AQSVEFTT

>member
-1 MRQKG
+1 MSR
-6 EKNEPHI
+6 I
-13 FGCITDEYCRGMDD
+13 FSGVLQMSI
-27 PCRNGAQTLAET
+27 
-39 GTEVGESCAVGA
+39 
-51 CGTAAGVPFCAGEP
+51 AAAWMIP
-65 VQSDAEAADI
+65 VVMVLRLLLKRAPKWVNLVLWGL
-75 VGLFVRKYDRQS
+75 VGLRLVCPFVPESRFSLMPKLPILS
-87 GRECVPADTLQNG
+87 GYLYGNMIGNPAGNVFRADTLQNG
-100 TNFSDNISQAALDGS
+100 TNFSNNISQAALDGS

-124 GVFGITGS
+124 GAFGITGS
-132 GMGAFG
+132 GIGAFG
-138 IGVWR
+138 AGVWR
-143 IPERLLSIFT
+143 IPERLLSAFS

-167 VYSYV
+167 VYSYA

-198 ILGLHKPKIYLSSSM
+198 ILGLRKPKIYLSSSM
-213 DEAQYPYVI
+213 DEVLYPYVI

-248 FNPFVW
+248 FQPFVW
-254 AAYILFCND
+254 VAYLLFCND

-330 AVAVCVIVAVC
+330 AVAVCGIVVVC
-341 FLTNPKQGTTTTILL
+341 FLTNPKQGTTPLL
-356 TNETG
+356 PNEAG
-361 KSENGVDA
+361 KSENGVDT
-369 GNVASADEVNAQ
+369 GNVASVGEVNAQ

-392 DKQRERAEAVKEASA
+392 DKQREQVEAVKEAIA
-407 AEQEKQAAE
+407 AEKEKQASE
-416 NPAGWVPMQNG
+416 NSAGWVPIQQND
-427 NTTTWMNMQDGAT
+427 NATALMNMQDGAYS
-440 AGFVTGK
+440 GFVALK
-447 GDAAYAQVKL
+447 GDASYGQVKV

-480 CDVYGVGEDGTPVQ
+480 CDVYGIGEDAAPVQ
-494 IGELLSEGT
+494 IGKLLSEGT
-503 AYPICVGM
+503 AYPICVGTA
-511 SGFYVTSG
+511 GFYVTSG

-535 LTGSNTENFDEN
+535 PTGSNTESFDEN
-547 GNETY
+547 GNATY
-552 YRLDSRGQSVEST
+552 YRLDSRGQRVEST
-565 EEEYLQAWDAYGKD
+565 EEEYLQAWEEYRKD
-579 AQPIEFTT
+579 AQPVEFTT
-587 P
+587 Q

>member
-1 MRQKG
+1 
-6 EKNEPHI
+6 
-13 FGCITDEYCRGMDD
+13 
-27 PCRNGAQTLAET
+27 
-39 GTEVGESCAVGA
+39 
-51 CGTAAGVPFCAGEP
+51 
-65 VQSDAEAADI
+65 
-75 VGLFVRKYDRQS
+75 
-87 GRECVPADTLQNG
+87 
-100 TNFSDNISQAALDGS
+100 
-115 MGAAGSGMG
+115 
-124 GVFGITGS
+124 
-132 GMGAFG
+132 
-138 IGVWR
+138 
-143 IPERLLSIFT
+143 
-153 ILWLAGVILFTGYA
+153 
-167 VYSYV
+167 
-172 RVRRQVAE
+172 
-180 AMWLREN
+180 MWLREN

-198 ILGLHKPKIYLSSSM
+198 ILGLHKPKIYLSSGM

-254 AAYILFCND
+254 AAYILFCSD

-305 GEVGVKKRVKEILNY
+305 GEAGVKKRVKEILNY

-330 AVAVCVIVAVC
+330 AVVVCVIVAVC

-356 TNETG
+356 TNEAG

-381 QETDAALQEAL
+381 QETDTALQEAL

-416 NPAGWVPMQNG
+416 NPAGWVPMQQNG

>member
-1 MRQKG
+1 MSR
-6 EKNEPHI
+6 I
-13 FGCITDEYCRGMDD
+13 FSGVLQMSI
-27 PCRNGAQTLAET
+27 
-39 GTEVGESCAVGA
+39 
-51 CGTAAGVPFCAGEP
+51 AAAWMIP
-65 VQSDAEAADI
+65 VVMVLRLLLKRAPKWVNLVLWGL
-75 VGLFVRKYDRQS
+75 VGLRLVCPFVPESRFSLMPKLPILS
-87 GRECVPADTLQNG
+87 GYLYGNMIGNPAGNAFRADTLQTG
-100 TNFSDNISQAALDGS
+100 TNFSNNISQVALDGS

-124 GVFGITGS
+124 GAFGITGS
-132 GMGAFG
+132 GIGAFVA
-138 IGVWR
+138 GVWR
-143 IPERLLSIFT
+143 IPERLLSAFS

-167 VYSYV
+167 VYSYAL
-172 RVRRQVAE
+172 VRRQVAE

-198 ILGLHKPKIYLSSSM
+198 ILGLRKPKIYLSSSM
-213 DEAQYPYVI
+213 DEVLYPYVI

-248 FNPFVW
+248 FQPFVW
-254 AAYILFCND
+254 VAYLLFCND

-330 AVAVCVIVAVC
+330 AVVVCVIVAVC

-356 TNETG
+356 TNEAG

-392 DKQRERAEAVKEASA
+392 DKQREQAEAVKEASA

-416 NPAGWVPMQNG
+416 NSADWIPMQNG

-447 GDAAYAQVKL
+447 EDAAYAQVKL

-511 SGFYVTSG
+511 SGFYVASG